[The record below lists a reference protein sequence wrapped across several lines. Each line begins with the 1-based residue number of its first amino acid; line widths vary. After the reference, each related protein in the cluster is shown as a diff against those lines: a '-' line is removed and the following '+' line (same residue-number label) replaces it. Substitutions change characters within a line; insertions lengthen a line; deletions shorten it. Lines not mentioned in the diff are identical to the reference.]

1 MRANRTIRKVS
12 DLKAQ
17 RMETYRYWQSRST
30 EERMDAIEEVVRNV
44 YFAKGIDLD
53 CRPSSKTLVRVVRPD
68 WKAA

>member
-1 MRANRTIRKVS
+1 MSTSRTIRKVT

-17 RMETYRYWQSRST
+17 RMEAYRYWRSRSAA
-30 EERMDAIEEVVRNV
+30 ERMDAIDEVVRDV

-53 CRPSSKTLVRVVRPD
+53 RRPSNKTLVRVVRPD

>member
-1 MRANRTIRKVS
+1 MSVNRTICRVT

-17 RMETYRYWQSRST
+17 RMETYRYWQSRSAA
-30 EERMDAIEEVVRNV
+30 ERMDAIEEVVRDV

-53 CRPSSKTLVRVVRPD
+53 RRSPNKTLVRIVRPN

>member
-1 MRANRTIRKVS
+1 M

-17 RMETYRYWQSRST
+17 RMDTYRYWQSRSIA
-30 EERMDAIEEVVRNV
+30 ERMDAVEEIVRDA

-53 CRPSSKTLVRVVRPD
+53 ARPVDRALQRVDRPG

>member
-1 MRANRTIRKVS
+1 MRNNRAVRRVT

-17 RMETYRYWQSRST
+17 RMETYRYWQSRSAA
-30 EERMDAIEEVVRNV
+30 ERMDAIEEVVRGV

-53 CRPSSKTLVRVVRPD
+53 RRSPSRKLIRVKRPD

>member
-1 MRANRTIRKVS
+1 MKSNRTIRKVT

-17 RMETYRYWQSRST
+17 RMETYRYWQSRT
-30 EERMDAIEEVVRNV
+30 AAERMDAIEEVARAA

-53 CRPSSKTLVRVVRPD
+53 RRSPSRKLIRVERPD